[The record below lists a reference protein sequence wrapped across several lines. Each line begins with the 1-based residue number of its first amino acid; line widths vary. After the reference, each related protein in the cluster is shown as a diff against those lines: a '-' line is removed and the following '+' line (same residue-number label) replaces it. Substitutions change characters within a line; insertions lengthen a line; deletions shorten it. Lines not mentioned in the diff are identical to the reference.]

1 MGAARELALGE
12 SFRGTE
18 RSACLISDSQFQ
30 SIERAGLSSPVSM
43 RSPPSGGSTW
53 LHMPPALPSWWEQI
67 WECSFVSSLGD
78 FKQGAGRRIRT
89 DDLLITN
96 QLLYQLSYA
105 GAYERKLTCLTA
117 LSSAIL
123 HASLTTKY
131 RLRRRDGEYRCL
143 NNEGVRG
150 SIKGAIHRIR

>member
-1 MGAARELALGE
+1 
-12 SFRGTE
+12 
-18 RSACLISDSQFQ
+18 
-30 SIERAGLSSPVSM
+30 
-43 RSPPSGGSTW
+43 
-53 LHMPPALPSWWEQI
+53 MPPALPSWWEQI
-67 WECSFVSSLGD
+67 WERSFLSTLGD

-105 GAYERKLTCLTA
+105 GADERKLTCLTA

-123 HASLTTKY
+123 HASFTIKY
-131 RLRRRDGEYRCL
+131 RLRRRAGEYRCL

-150 SIKGAIHRIR
+150 SIKRAIHRLR